1 MVLIIELHTVKLILP
16 FLMELHLVMM
26 EQKCIL
32 MMDLKIQPKCIQVNL
47 STPYDPSSGTFAF
60 TLNTEDIPDLTAN
73 RFTMD
78 IAFDDDGTRFY
89 ISEGINNG
97 TGYATFMYVY
107 KLSDPFELK
116 HKFCNLRR

>member
-1 MVLIIELHTVKLILP
+1 MVLIIATAYSETDITLLNGVTFSNDGTKMYLNDGSKNTTDVT
-16 FLMELHLVMM
+16 
-26 EQKCIL
+26 
-32 MMDLKIQPKCIQVNL
+32 QVNL

-60 TLNTEDIPDLTAN
+60 TLNTEDIPDLTGN

-97 TGYATFMYVY
+97 TGYATFMFLFINY
-107 KLSDPFELK
+107 LIHL
-116 HKFCNLRR
+116 NLVLQLM